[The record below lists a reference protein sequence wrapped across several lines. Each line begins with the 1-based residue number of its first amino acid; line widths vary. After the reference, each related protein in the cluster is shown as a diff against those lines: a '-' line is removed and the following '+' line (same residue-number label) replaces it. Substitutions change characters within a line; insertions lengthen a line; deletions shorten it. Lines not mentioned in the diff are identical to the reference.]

1 MKVEGLTTVSNKI
14 VLSRSNF
21 SVPQR
26 KILVAII
33 SVISPVLNGV
43 LTENKNHLPL
53 NLTSGNFQEIEYKAS
68 ALSLPGNY
76 DELRKALEE
85 LCTRGVFIETDEI
98 HFGSTLIAEYEF
110 NKSTEYIK
118 LHVSKKLYS
127 ILLDLTQ
134 GYTIY
139 QTQVLLSFSSI
150 YAMRMYEII
159 AKWRNKPKFYVSLE
173 ELRYLTDTQNKYAN
187 TKDFKKRVLD
197 AAKSQLDASDI
208 TDLKFDYAE
217 RKKGKKV
224 LGFDIFIQK
233 TKHAHDIIENKVQGV
248 SLRWDF
254 SKDMIANFE
263 KFGLVGLKGKNLETI
278 KALKTLLGEK
288 KLAAEIERIY
298 IHASEKTNAMGYII
312 ASLKNALL
320 GLKTEPAD
328 MTPEERRKHAETV
341 RNGEPQQLGD
351 LFKSFKK

>member
-1 MKVEGLTTVSNKI
+1 MNRIQQLK
-14 VLSRSNF
+14 
-21 SVPQR
+21 
-26 KILVAII
+26 
-33 SVISPVLNGV
+33 
-43 LTENKNHLPL
+43 
-53 NLTSGNFQEIEYKAS
+53 EYLRATPNDS
-68 ALSLPGNY
+68 FLQHAL
-76 DELRKALEE
+76 ALE
-85 LCTRGVFIETDEI
+85 
-98 HFGSTLIAEYEF
+98 
-110 NKSTEYIK
+110 NIK
-118 LHVSKKLYS
+118 AGNDDDAKKLFEN
-127 ILLDLTQ
+127 ILANDPTYVGSYYHLAKLLERQNNTLKAIE
-134 GYTIY
+134 IY
-139 QTQVLLSFSSI
+139 KI
-150 YAMRMYEII
+150 
-159 AKWRNKPKFYVSLE
+159 
-173 ELRYLTDTQNKYAN
+173 
-187 TKDFKKRVLD
+187 
-197 AAKSQLDASDI
+197 DASDI